1 MGRGDLWFYMALVL
15 FAVIVVIAVGEFTR
29 PHILFGR

>member
-1 MGRGDLWFYMALVL
+1 MGRRFWFYMALVL
-15 FAVIVVIAVGEFTR
+15 FAAVVVIAVEELAR

>member
-1 MGRGDLWFYMALVL
+1 MSRRDFWFYMALVL
-15 FAVIVVIAVGEFTR
+15 FAAIVAIAVEELNR